1 MRRAIGLALAM
12 ALSGMAANAPAADL
26 PARIQALIDDSPA
39 ARTAFWGIRI
49 VDLQTG
55 ATLADLNGDRFFVP
69 ASNTKLFTTALALAR
84 LGPDFRY
91 ETRVVAEAPP
101 DGSGTVRG
109 LRLIG
114 GGDPNLS
121 ARAIPYVHSTGPAA
135 GNPLQAIEEL
145 ADQVV
150 ARGVL
155 RVEGGITGD
164 DTAYIREPYPDGW
177 AADDGIWEYGG
188 AVSAL
193 AVNDNAF
200 ALSVRPGQRAGALA
214 SLSLSPA
221 VEFYAID
228 NRVQTT
234 GAGARRIRIDREPGS
249 RQLRVWGTIP
259 AGDPGETSLLGISE
273 PAWYAALALQDALER
288 RGVAVAGGPHA
299 RHLFAS
305 EIADLA
311 KGPAPQPQTGVE
323 LARRISPPLV
333 ESLRITG
340 KVSQNLHAELTLRA
354 VARARRGIGSRQAG
368 IEEMREFL
376 EEAGIGKNAY
386 NLVDGSGLARLNLVT
401 PAAVVRLLT
410 HMWGLPSREDW
421 AGLLPIA
428 GEDGTLAYRFRGSPA
443 AGRIRAKTGTLSHVS
458 ALSGYAERRGGGRL
472 AFAIL
477 VNNYHGSPAEIRG
490 AMDRIC
496 SLLVE

>member
-1 MRRAIGLALAM
+1 MRRTAAAVLALA
-12 ALSGMAANAPAADL
+12 LAAASHAGAAEL
-26 PARIQALIDDSPA
+26 AARIRAAIANSPTS
-39 ARTAFWGIRI
+39 RGAFWGIRI
-49 VDLQTG
+49 VDLATG
-55 ATLADLNGDRFFVP
+55 AAVFDLHGDRFFVP

-91 ETRVVAEAPP
+91 QTRVVAAAAP
-101 DGSGTVRG
+101 DASGAVRG
-109 LRLIG
+109 LRLVG

-121 ARAIPYVHSTGPAA
+121 ARAIPYVHSGAPEA
-135 GNPLQAIEEL
+135 GDPLQAIEDL
-145 ADQVV
+145 ADQVA

-164 DTAYIREPYPDGW
+164 DTAYVHEPYPEGW
-177 AADDGIWEYGG
+177 AADDGIWEYGA

-200 ALSVRPGQRAGALA
+200 RLSIRPGERAGALA
-214 SLSLSPA
+214 RLSLSPA
-221 VEFYAID
+221 LEFYAID
-228 NRVQTT
+228 NRVRTT
-234 GAGARRIRIDREPGS
+234 SGGERRIRIDRQPGS

-259 AGDPGETSLLGISE
+259 AGDAGENPLLGVSE
-273 PAWYAALALQDALER
+273 PALYAALALRDALER
-288 RGVAVAGGPHA
+288 HGIVVTGAPGV
-299 RHLFAS
+299 RHVFP
-305 EIADLA
+305 EEVADLA
-311 KGPAPQPQTGVE
+311 RGPAPGPEPGVE

-333 ESLRITG
+333 EDLRITG
-340 KVSQNLHAELTLRA
+340 KASQNLHAELTLRA

-368 IEEMREFL
+368 GEEMRIFL
-376 EEAGIGKNAY
+376 EDAGIQKDLY

-410 HMWGLPSREDW
+410 YMWSSAAREDW
-421 AGLLPIA
+421 VSLLPVA

-443 AGRIRAKTGTLSHVS
+443 AGRIRAKTGTLAHVS
-458 ALSGYAERRGGGRL
+458 ALSGYAERPGGERL

-477 VNNYHGSPAEIRG
+477 VNNFHGSPLEIRG

-496 SLLVE
+496 SLMVE